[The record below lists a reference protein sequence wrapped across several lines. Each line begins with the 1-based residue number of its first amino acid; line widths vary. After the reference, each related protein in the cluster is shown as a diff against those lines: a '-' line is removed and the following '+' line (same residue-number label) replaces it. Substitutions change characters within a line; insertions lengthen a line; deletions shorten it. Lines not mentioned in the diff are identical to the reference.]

1 FSVNEREGGQLQGS
15 GTDPDGDTVTYAW
28 TQVDGPAVT
37 LDAPNAATTTF
48 TAPEVTADATATFK
62 LTVSDGALSGEDTV
76 VVSIVNVNRAP
87 IADAGEAQTVRQG
100 DEVTLTGGGVDP
112 DGDVLTFAW
121 TQVSGE
127 AVTLNGASTS
137 TPTFTAPE
145 LSDDTELVFAL
156 VVSDGELS
164 SEPSQ
169 VTVSVVANVAPVI
182 TLIGEST
189 LTGAEGTQLT
199 VAVEATD
206 ANGDEVS
213 VTWSQLSGPSAL
225 LENPNSAE
233 VTVTL
238 PSIEQA
244 SAEIVLEAVPNDGF
258 VDGEPVTVTI
268 VVTDTDGEDQDGAPV
283 VTVANTA
290 PVPAGSNVRLEAQ
303 GSDPQGGELTYVWE
317 QVGGPAAELTPDGG
331 VLWVRT
337 PDVEKASALEFKV
350 TATSSVSGLSGSAT
364 ATVNVIVLEGG
375 GCGGCSS
382 AGAGTLVPAG
392 LAFLAFA
399 LRRRRLKV

>member
-1 FSVNEREGGQLQGS
+1 RFTAPEVTADATVTCTLSVSGGEFTAEDTVVVTIVHVNRAPVADAGADFAINEREAGELQGSGTDPDGDSLSYAWTQVDGPASALRRAGEATTGFVAPEVAADTTATFKLTVSDGVDSAEDTVVVTIVHVNRAPVADAGEAFSVNEREGGQLQGS

-48 TAPEVTADATATFK
+48 TAPEVTVDATATFK

-127 AVTLNGASTS
+127 TVTLNGASTS

-145 LSDDTELVFAL
+145 LSEDTELVFAL

-206 ANGDEVS
+206 AN
-213 VTWSQLSGPSAL
+213 
-225 LENPNSAE
+225 
-233 VTVTL
+233 
-238 PSIEQA
+238 
-244 SAEIVLEAVPNDGF
+244 
-258 VDGEPVTVTI
+258 
-268 VVTDTDGEDQDGAPV
+268 
-283 VTVANTA
+283 
-290 PVPAGSNVRLEAQ
+290 
-303 GSDPQGGELTYVWE
+303 
-317 QVGGPAAELTPDGG
+317 
-331 VLWVRT
+331 
-337 PDVEKASALEFKV
+337 
-350 TATSSVSGLSGSAT
+350 
-364 ATVNVIVLEGG
+364 
-375 GCGGCSS
+375 
-382 AGAGTLVPAG
+382 
-392 LAFLAFA
+392 
-399 LRRRRLKV
+399 